1 MSVAASQSCSCLQSC
16 HELFRGVAAALSVE
30 MKDFSSEGAVSDCL
44 RCCFAIRSK
53 RQFLCHQLLQTS
65 AIVLARLCSD
75 CMWYPNLTLAG
86 IRMLASA
93 GAASFPPPR
102 FSNP

>member
-16 HELFRGVAAALSVE
+16 YEHVRGVVAALSVE

-44 RCCFAIRSK
+44 CCCFAARS
-53 RQFLCHQLLQTS
+53 RRRFLHHHLPRTS
-65 AIVLARLCSD
+65 ATVLARLCSD
-75 CMWYPNLTLAG
+75 CKWYPNLTLAG

-93 GAASFPPPR
+93 SASSFPPPR
-102 FSNP
+102 FNSP